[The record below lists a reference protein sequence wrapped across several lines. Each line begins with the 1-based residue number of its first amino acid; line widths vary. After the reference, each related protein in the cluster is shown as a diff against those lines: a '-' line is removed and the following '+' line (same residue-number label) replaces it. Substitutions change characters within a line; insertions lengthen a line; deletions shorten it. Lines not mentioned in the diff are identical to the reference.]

1 MIWLHWIAPVKLHWF
16 YVAAAYTEPITPN
29 SLFNHFFL
37 PFFIYFFHN
46 KSQRVESVWIAVQ
59 HPHHCGD
66 EMAPVITYVMLVV
79 FITKWT
85 DKIGR

>member
-1 MIWLHWIAPVKLHWF
+1 MLPLPTLNQSHQIHYLTIF
-16 YVAAAYTEPITPN
+16 
-29 SLFNHFFL
+29 SL

-66 EMAPVITYVMLVV
+66 EMAPVITFVMLVV